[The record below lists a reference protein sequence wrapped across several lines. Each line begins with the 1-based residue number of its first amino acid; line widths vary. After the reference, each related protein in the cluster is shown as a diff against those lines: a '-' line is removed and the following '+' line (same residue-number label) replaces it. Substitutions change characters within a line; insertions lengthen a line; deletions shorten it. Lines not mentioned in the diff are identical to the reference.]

1 MYLIIKY
8 HEKYMNIA
16 QFVVFSYK
24 WWVHNF

>member
-1 MYLIIKY
+1 
-8 HEKYMNIA
+8 MNIA